1 MIHKYDLGIVGNCS
15 YLAYIGTDADVKWM
29 CMPGFDSSFLFG
41 SLLDTEKGG
50 CFKVS
55 PEGKYESNQ
64 YYISNSNVLCTEFE
78 SGNNRFRVID
88 FAPRFLQYERYY
100 RPLMLIRKIEWLSGA
115 PQIKVEC
122 SPRGNYGETIPEE
135 MVASNHIRYLN
146 LSGQVRLTTDIP
158 LVYISEKK
166 SFALNKNYY
175 LVFTYGE
182 PLEAPLADTAE
193 RFLFQTINYWQKWIK
208 STYLPD
214 VFQAQVIRSALVLKL
229 HQYEDTGGI
238 IASGTTSLPEAPG
251 SGRNWDYRYCWLR
264 DSYYTLQAFN
274 TIGHFEELEKYF
286 DFIQNILAN
295 ESPIIQPL
303 YSINRE
309 KDITEAILPLKG
321 YLNNTPVRAGNAAY
335 TQIQNDVYGQVLLSL
350 LPLIF
355 DQRLNTQNKLHVDY
369 KSIVNRLLKQIDD
382 TLQQPD
388 AGVWEFRNTLQLN
401 CYTILFHWAGA
412 QAAKKY
418 AITIHD
424 ETMIKHAQSVIDRS
438 VLLMERCY
446 NTKERSYMQAVNSP
460 NADASTLKLLTMQY
474 LTPEDGRAK
483 AHLEAIERKLKSPN
497 GLIYRYRHADD
508 FGKSSSTFLVCT
520 FWYAEALVY
529 LGRTEEAI
537 KTVENIL
544 QYSNHLGLLSED
556 LAEDGSQWGN
566 FPQTYSHVGMIN
578 TAFRISRKLN
588 KPHYFV

>member
-1 MIHKYDLGIVGNCS
+1 MHKYNLGVIGNCS
-15 YLAYIGTDADVKWM
+15 YLAYIDTDTDVKWM
-29 CMPGFDSSFLFG
+29 CMPQFDSSFLFG
-41 SLLDTEKGG
+41 GLLDEVKGG
-50 CFKVS
+50 HFRIC
-55 PEGKYESNQ
+55 PEGKYKSSQ
-64 YYISNSNVLCTEFE
+64 YYLSNSNVLCTEFE
-78 SGNNRFRVID
+78 SGPDKFRVID

-100 RPLMLIRKIEWLSGA
+100 RPLMLVRKIEWLSGT

-122 SPRGNYGETIPEE
+122 SPRGDYGNIIPQE
-135 MVASNHIRYLN
+135 VTASNHIRYLD

-166 SFALNKNYY
+166 SFDLNKNCY
-175 LVFTYGE
+175 LVLTYGE

-193 RFLFQTINYWQKWIK
+193 HFLFQTLSYWQKWIK

-214 VFQAQVIRSALVLKL
+214 VFQSQVIRSALVLKL

-274 TIGHFEELEKYF
+274 MIGHFEELEKYF
-286 DFIQNILAN
+286 DFIQNILSN
-295 ESPIIQPL
+295 ESLVIQPL
-303 YSINRE
+303 YSVTLE
-309 KDITEAILPLKG
+309 KKLDEVILPLKG
-321 YLNNTPVRAGNAAY
+321 YLNNQPVRKGNAAY
-335 TQIQNDVYGQVLLSL
+335 LQLQNDVYGQVLLTL

-355 DQRLNTQNKLHVDY
+355 DQRLNTSNKIFVDY
-369 KSIVNRLLKQIDD
+369 KAIVRRLLRQIENN
-382 TLQQPD
+382 LEQPD
-388 AGVWEFRNTLQLN
+388 AGIWEFRNTLQQN
-401 CYTILFHWAGA
+401 SYTLLFHWAGA
-412 QAAKKY
+412 YAAKKY
-418 AITIHD
+418 AVTIRD
-424 ETMIKHAQSVIDRS
+424 DSMMSQAQSVIDRS
-438 VLLMERCY
+438 ALLLEQCY
-446 NTKERSYMQAVNSP
+446 NTERKFYQQAIGSSEM
-460 NADASTLKLLTMQY
+460 DASTLKLLTMQY
-474 LTPEDGRAK
+474 LAADSEKAK
-483 AHLEAIERKLKSPN
+483 NHFEAVEKNLKSAN
-497 GLIYRYRHADD
+497 GLIYRYRHTDD
-508 FGKSSSTFLVCT
+508 FGKSSSTFLVCS

-556 LAEDGSQWGN
+556 VSEDGSQWGN

-588 KPHYFV
+588 KPHYFL